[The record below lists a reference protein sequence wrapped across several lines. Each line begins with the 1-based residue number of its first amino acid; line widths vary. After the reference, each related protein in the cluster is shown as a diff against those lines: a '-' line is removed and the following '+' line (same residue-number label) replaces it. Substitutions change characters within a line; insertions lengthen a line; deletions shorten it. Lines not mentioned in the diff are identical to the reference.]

1 MDLDPLLGL
10 FQALSDEGVAYVL
23 VGGVALNV
31 HGIIRATEDVDL
43 FVRAEE
49 DNIRRLRAALRK
61 VWDDADIDQISAED
75 LAGEYPVVRY
85 GPPDFGLVID
95 VIARLGDAI
104 RFEDVE
110 WTHVAIDGVSIAVA
124 TPAMLHRMKRDTV
137 RTIDKADA
145 EALRERF
152 GLEGS

>member
-1 MDLDPLLGL
+1 MDLDPLLDL

-31 HGIIRATEDVDL
+31 HGIVRATQDVDL
-43 FVRAEE
+43 FVSADE
-49 DNIRRLRAALRK
+49 DNIRRLRTALRR
-61 VWDDADIDQISAED
+61 VWDDPDIDQISAED

-85 GPPDFGLVID
+85 GPPDFELVID
-95 VIARLGDAI
+95 VISRLGDAI
-104 RFEDVE
+104 AFEDLEWSHIEVE
-110 WTHVAIDGVSIAVA
+110 GVSIAVA

-137 RTIDKADA
+137 RTIDRADA